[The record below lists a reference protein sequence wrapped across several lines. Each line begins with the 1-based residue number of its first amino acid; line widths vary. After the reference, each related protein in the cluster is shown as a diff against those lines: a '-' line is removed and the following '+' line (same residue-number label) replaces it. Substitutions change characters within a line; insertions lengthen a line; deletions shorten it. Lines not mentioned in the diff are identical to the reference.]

1 MKVIHQ
7 LATIKKILDSYDFAQ
22 PLTRFLATFYRQNK
36 QMGSTDRRIASRLL
50 YNYFRLGKVL
60 INEPIE
66 TRLCIAEFLCNP
78 QDNSFVNHFKPEWE
92 SYISNDLNDKL
103 AYIKN
108 NFTDFNE
115 EDLFPFHQH
124 LSAEIDKE
132 EFYKSFFIQPD
143 LFIRIKSG
151 QENAIGKLLTANNV
165 VYKNVDAQTMA
176 LPNGTKLDAILTDKS
191 IYEVQ
196 DLSSQAVGKFFKPQ
210 KWDKW
215 WDCCAASG
223 GKSLMLF
230 DEQPDIKF
238 VVSDIRESI
247 LLNLEERF
255 KIAGLK
261 NYQKK
266 ILDLTLNPAPYL
278 HNYEFDGIIFDAP
291 CSGSGTW
298 GRTPEMLWQFE
309 DHKINFFQELQ
320 RKIATQ
326 IIPYLKSGKP
336 LIYITCSVFKE
347 ENEEQV
353 AWMLSKFDLSLEEQK
368 LINGYAHKAD
378 TMFVARF
385 IKNSP

>member
-1 MKVIHQ
+1 MKAIHQ
-7 LATIKKILDSYDFAQ
+7 LAIVKRILEKYDFEQ
-22 PLTRFLATFYRQNK
+22 PLSRFLATFYRQNK

-50 YNYFRLGKVL
+50 YSYFRLGKAL
-60 INEPIE
+60 INENLE
-66 TRLCIAEFLCNP
+66 TRLVIAEFLCN
-78 QDNSFVNHFKPEWE
+78 QQSNSFVNYFKAEWE
-92 SYISNDLNDKL
+92 SHFPNDLKDKL
-103 AYIKN
+103 TFIKS
-108 NFTDFNE
+108 NFPDFDE
-115 EDLFPFHQH
+115 SDIFPFYEH
-124 LSAEIDKE
+124 LAAEVDKD
-132 EFYKSFFIQPD
+132 EFLKSFFIQPD
-143 LFIRIKSG
+143 LFIRVKTG
-151 QENAIGKLLTANNV
+151 QEKAVIKILAANNI
-165 VYKNVDAQTMA
+165 VYKNVNDHTIA
-176 LPNGTKLDAILTDKS
+176 LPNGTKLDATLTDKS

-196 DLSSQAVGKFFKPQ
+196 DLSSQAVGQFFKPQ

-215 WDCCAASG
+215 WDSCAASG

-247 LLNLEERF
+247 LLNLDERF
-255 KIAGLK
+255 KTAGLK

-266 ILDLTLNPAPYL
+266 ILDLTLNPAPYI

-309 DHKINFFQELQ
+309 EHKIIFFQELQ

-326 IIPYLKSGKP
+326 ILPYLKSGKP

-353 AWMLSKFDLSLEEQK
+353 EWLIKQFGLHLEEQK
-368 LINGYAHKAD
+368 LIKGYALKAD
-378 TMFVARF
+378 TMFVARLM
-385 IKNSP
+385 KN